1 MFTYKYIYIYMHK
14 YNAIPGHIFVPLNWY
29 SHTSIESNIFGVM
42 FVKRPYTRLESAFWT
57 NQDIVNSK

>member
-1 MFTYKYIYIYMHK
+1 MHK

-42 FVKRPYTRLESAFWT
+42 FVKRPYTRLEKAFWT